1 MPAFGGH
8 PSVVY
13 GTTVTWSVKAT
24 RGAPATSG
32 AFASA
37 VTSDVPLRVP
47 AHRSEAWAVPPVSSC
62 HPDARTKTG
71 AELCTAVHRLSSV
84 RGRRMR
90 DTTVPGRTHNPCVTA
105 SPGLT
110 VTSARPAAQ
119 LAAEGENVVAD
130 ADGLGS
136 LGLAGLI
143 EEGTVDRGAEGG
155 VGVLADGPAGRL
167 PDGTPADRP
176 PAEELQAAR
185 TNTPATI
192 HALAHHRMPEPPG
205 PLVRIPACPVG
216 ADRIARRASWA
227 NRCALACAEA
237 HHRGLHPQRSAAG
250 RQRPGPYGPAR
261 CGHGGAAVSGGG
273 EAATGDGDGDGEG
286 ARRWI

>member
-1 MPAFGGH
+1 
-8 PSVVY
+8 
-13 GTTVTWSVKAT
+13 
-24 RGAPATSG
+24 
-32 AFASA
+32 
-37 VTSDVPLRVP
+37 
-47 AHRSEAWAVPPVSSC
+47 
-62 HPDARTKTG
+62 
-71 AELCTAVHRLSSV
+71 
-84 RGRRMR
+84 MR

-205 PLVRIPACPVG
+205 PLLRIPACPVG
-216 ADRIARRASWA
+216 ADRIARRASWKHGVDTA
-227 NRCALACAEA
+227 VDVTLV
-237 HHRGLHPQRSAAG
+237 G
-250 RQRPGPYGPAR
+250 RYHERFADHADEQGAPTPAR
-261 CGHGGAAVSGGG
+261 RDHPA
-273 EAATGDGDGDGEG
+273 D
-286 ARRWI
+286 

>member
-1 MPAFGGH
+1 
-8 PSVVY
+8 
-13 GTTVTWSVKAT
+13 
-24 RGAPATSG
+24 
-32 AFASA
+32 
-37 VTSDVPLRVP
+37 
-47 AHRSEAWAVPPVSSC
+47 
-62 HPDARTKTG
+62 
-71 AELCTAVHRLSSV
+71 
-84 RGRRMR
+84 MR

-119 LAAEGENVVAD
+119 LAAEGAGVMAD
-130 ADGLGS
+130 ADRLGS

-155 VGVLADGPAGRL
+155 VGVLVDGPAGRL

-216 ADRIARRASWA
+216 ADRIARRASWT

-261 CGHGGAAVSGGG
+261 CGHGGGAVSGGG
-273 EAATGDGDGDGEG
+273 EAATGDGDGDGDGDGGGEEPAPVAAATTLVTGDQGACGDRRVGVDLGAADLRSPVAHSGGG
-286 ARRWI
+286 ARLPAGRRR